1 MNYWS
6 DLTKGLEPYVP
17 GEQPQD
23 RKYIKLNTNENPYSP
38 SPKVLDTLKNST
50 LKNLRLYPDP
60 ECTAVRGKLSEY
72 YDIENKQVFVGNGS
86 DEVLAFSFMAFFNPG
101 QAIMFPEITYSFY
114 PVYCNLF
121 NINYQTISMNKDF
134 TINLLGFNKDN
145 GGVIIPNPN
154 APTGICLTV
163 KEIEKILNYNKES
176 VVIIDEAYIDFGGES
191 AINLIDDYPN
201 LLVVQTLS
209 KSRALAGMRIG
220 FAFANESLIEGLNRV
235 KNSFNS
241 YTIDRL
247 AQIAAIKSLDDQEYY
262 LSMIEKVIQT
272 RESTAK
278 RLERL
283 GFNVFPS
290 KSNFLF
296 ITHPDNFA
304 EEIFK
309 WLKEEGILVR
319 YFKQKEIDNYLRV
332 SIGTKKEMAVFLEK
346 IEQYLRSD
354 K

>member
-6 DLTKGLEPYVP
+6 NLTKGLEPYVP

-38 SPKVLDTLKNST
+38 SPKVLDALNNFTLKD
-50 LKNLRLYPDP
+50 LRLYPDP
-60 ECTAVRGKLSEY
+60 ECFDLREKLAEY
-72 YDIENKQVFVGNGS
+72 HNIEKRQIFIGNGS

-101 QAIMFPEITYSFY
+101 QAILFPEITYSFY

-121 NINYQTISMNKDF
+121 NIEYKTISMNEDF
-134 TINLLGFNKDN
+134 AINLSGFNMDN

-154 APTGICLTV
+154 APTGICLTL
-163 KEIEKILNYNKES
+163 KKIEEVLKYNKES

-191 AINLIDDYPN
+191 SINLIDDYPN

-209 KSRALAGMRIG
+209 KSRALAGMRVG
-220 FAFANESLIEGLNRV
+220 FAFGDELLIEGLNRV

-247 AQIAAIKSLDDQEYY
+247 AQIAAIKSLDDDEYF
-262 LSMIEKVIQT
+262 LSMKEKVIQT

-278 RLERL
+278 RLESL
-283 GFNVFPS
+283 GFNVLPS

-296 ITHPDNFA
+296 INHPDNFA
-304 EEIFK
+304 ADIFK

-319 YFKQKEIDNYLRV
+319 YFKQKGIDDYLRV
-332 SIGTKKEMAVFLEK
+332 SIGTKNEMAVFLDK
-346 IEQYLRSD
+346 IEKYLRGE